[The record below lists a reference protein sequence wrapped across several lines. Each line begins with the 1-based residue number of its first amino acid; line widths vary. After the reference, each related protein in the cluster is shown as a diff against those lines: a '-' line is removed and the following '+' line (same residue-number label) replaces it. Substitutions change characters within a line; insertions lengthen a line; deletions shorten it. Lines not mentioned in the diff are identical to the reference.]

1 QRAILPGGEPSGEV
15 AALHG
20 AQHVDQ
26 MLELAS
32 VDFDGASAVR
42 GGTPRLSSLASR
54 ATALALRTTL
64 LGGGEPRGARLRIAR
79 NTGRSSALRSGR
91 AQPSYRECETTS
103 LRSSIGA
110 TEQTWIRSAVFRESR
125 GILPQRVL
133 DECALAVRQNAPGR
147 SCWSPRSQRTLTRRV
162 MVRGL
167 TERAVDN

>member
-1 QRAILPGGEPSGEV
+1 AC
-15 AALHG
+15 AANHP
-20 AQHVDQ
+20 A
-26 MLELAS
+26 
-32 VDFDGASAVR
+32 R
-42 GGTPRLSSLASR
+42 WWGTA
-54 ATALALRTTL
+54 
-64 LGGGEPRGARLRIAR
+64 
-79 NTGRSSALRSGR
+79 RSSASNRAKHGTLQRASQRAR

-125 GILPQRVL
+125 GILPHRVL